1 MAIEDMNIV
10 MDTGRVT
17 DQCIGLDQGQ
27 DPGLDH
33 AHGHIQDQEG
43 TVLSRSMNMRR
54 MGGEE
59 VI

>member
-1 MAIEDMNIV
+1 MAVEDMTIV
-10 MDTGRVT
+10 MDTDRVT

-27 DPGLDH
+27 DLGLDH
-33 AHGHIQDQEG
+33 VHGHIQDQEG

-54 MGGEE
+54 MGGEG